1 MLYYIYRKGYYIMT
15 GNNQKLNDVIQ
26 ECKETGVELPESV
39 LSITANLLSSSRLS
53 WAVFP
58 TFRKSIQIEYE
69 TEDSYTEFEIFDDKI
84 IMLRMTGDRI
94 DEEREVTDD
103 EMYEIVWGCE

>member
-1 MLYYIYRKGYYIMT
+1 MIS
-15 GNNQKLNDVIQ
+15 NNDKLNKVIH
-26 ECKETGVELPESV
+26 ECRETGVELPESM
-39 LSITANLLSSSRLS
+39 LSIIANLLSSSRLS

-84 IMLRMTGDRI
+84 IMLRITGDLI
-94 DEEREVTDD
+94 DPDQSQEEREVTAD
-103 EMYEIVWGCE
+103 EMYEIVLGLEK